1 MPTGT
6 PSDLF
11 TNSVSIE
18 TMEEEDTANNV
29 LFKSGAKYI
38 NICIWG
44 FVLEETNTP
53 ETNTPT
59 TNISKFKATNEML
72 KIDLT
77 TTEKAPFS
85 IVLIFQ
91 NKL

>member
-29 LFKSGAKYI
+29 LFKSVPMYQYLYLG
-38 NICIWG
+38 IC
-44 FVLEETNTP
+44 LEE
-53 ETNTPT
+53 
-59 TNISKFKATNEML
+59 NEYSRRL
-72 KIDLT
+72 IPLQ
-77 TTEKAPFS
+77 P
-85 IVLIFQ
+85 IFQ
-91 NKL
+91 NLRQPMKCLKSI